1 MQPTF
6 SNHHDEDGIIGQ
18 QLVFTEKDD
27 QSEMRIHRGSLPRIE
42 IYLHKRKHSLFDIVF
57 VVSDSVHWRKN
68 KRGKQCPS
76 FIIRQCSALD
86 KKKSVIC

>member
-6 SNHHDEDGIIGQ
+6 SNHHDEDGIVGQ
-18 QLVFTEKDD
+18 QGGFYD
-27 QSEMRIHRGSLPRIE
+27 QSGVRIHRGSLPRIE